1 MGGPIKRSEYEKAL
15 AEFNAKYGDTD
26 KELAKIKKEIYDI
39 KKKAMADGRTELA
52 RDVIDGSY
60 YNDAKLT
67 PEEQD
72 EVNALWNRYSKL
84 SSAKYHESENL
95 RKMLKQVKD
104 YEAAVR
110 RVGRE
115 VPNADRLTPNQI
127 EEYQVV
133 SKKIQA
139 AKREIG
145 GLEHEI
151 ERVTRENTARIEE
164 LKDKLVDL
172 DKQLKAIVSEAEYE
186 TNDEPNPNLVD
197 IINK

>member
-1 MGGPIKRSEYEKAL
+1 MGPIKRSEYDKAL
-15 AEFNAKYGDTD
+15 AEFNAKY
-26 KELAKIKKEIYDI
+26 AN
-39 KKKAMADGRTELA
+39 ADEELA
-52 RDVIDGSY
+52 RIRKEIEAIKDRAWAEGRTDIFRDIRDGSY
-60 YNDAKLT
+60 YKDAKLT
-67 PEEQD
+67 PEEQR
-72 EVNALWNRYSKL
+72 EVDSLSDKEIKL
-84 SSAKYHESENL
+84 SRARFQEKEEL

-139 AKREIG
+139 ANREIR

-151 ERVTRENTARIEE
+151 ERVTKENTARIEE
-164 LKDKLVDL
+164 LKNKLVDL